1 MYRAFI
7 LILVAFGALGIF
19 YSITTPLFETP
30 DEREHFAVI
39 QHIATGRGLPVQAEP
54 PDHFARQEGSQPP
67 LYYLL
72 GAALTFW
79 IDTSD
84 FPGIVWENPHYGYTV
99 PGIVNDNKN
108 LFIHTALESF
118 PYRGAVLAIRIARW
132 LAVLI
137 GALAVLFTFLFAR
150 EILRDPFLA
159 VLASAVV
166 AFVPQFIFISGAV
179 SNDST
184 IAATSAFALWLIAR
198 MMRAQ
203 PTTRNVLALGIA
215 CGLAAIS
222 KVSGAGLFA
231 LALVALG
238 WQMWHTRQQPNF
250 FRNIILN
257 FSLFTFTFSLVA
269 GWWYARN
276 LVLYGELTGTELMT
290 RIFFARETPLT
301 FDQLIAQLA
310 EVWETFWV
318 GFGWGNV
325 RAQPAIYSIIAVA
338 VLASLIGLIK
348 FMIYDLGFR
357 SFVASRV
364 RSKQKSEIINHKS
377 QILIP
382 ALWFIIVL
390 AALVRWMM
398 VTQAPH
404 GRLLFPALPAIAVL
418 VVFGLAQIGNWKL
431 EVGSWKIAARILS
444 FAHLSFVIFL
454 FAISAS
460 APFTLIRP
468 AYAYPQTLHESDLAQ
483 IPNRVDI
490 EYEGKIKLLGYT
502 ISARAIY
509 PGDARELTLYWQ
521 ALAAMDE
528 DYTIA
533 IRVLD
538 AHQRVIGT
546 RDSYP
551 GHGMLPTRVM
561 RAGQIIRD
569 VYWLPIA
576 PENSTAQ
583 ILVSLYNRRDKRDLI
598 ARDPRGEIIT
608 PFIGQIRIAPE

>member
-1 MYRAFI
+1 MNRAMI
-7 LILVAFGALGIF
+7 LILVAFVALGIF

-39 QHIATGRGLPVQAEP
+39 QHLATGRCLPVQSEQ

-84 FPGIVWENPHYGYTV
+84 FPGIVWENPHYGYNV

-108 LFIHTALESF
+108 LFIHTSLESF
-118 PYRGAVLAIRIARW
+118 PYRGAVLAIRFSRW
-132 LAVLI
+132 LSVAL
-137 GALAVLFTFLFAR
+137 GALAVWFTFLFAR
-150 EILRDPFLA
+150 EILRDEFLA
-159 VLASAVV
+159 ARASAVV

-184 IAATSAFALWLIAR
+184 IAATSALALWLIAR
-198 MMRAQ
+198 ILRAQ
-203 PTTRNVLALGIA
+203 PTPRAVLALGVA

-231 LALVALG
+231 LALFVLG
-238 WQMWHTRQQPNF
+238 WKLWNTRAQSNF
-250 FRNIILN
+250 FRNVVLY
-257 FSLFTFTFSLVA
+257 FSLFTFTFSLIA
-269 GWWYARN
+269 GWWYAHN
-276 LVLYGELTGTELMT
+276 LVLYGELTGTEMMT
-290 RIFFARETPLT
+290 RIFFARQTPLT
-301 FDQLIAQLA
+301 FAQLLA
-310 EVWETFWV
+310 QLGEVWETFWI
-318 GFGWGNV
+318 GFGWGNI
-325 RAQPAIYSIIAVA
+325 RAQPEIYSIIAVF
-338 VLASLIGLIK
+338 VLASLLGLLK
-348 FMIYDLGFR
+348 FMIYDLGFKILI
-357 SFVASRV
+357 SSRANP
-364 RSKQKSEIINHKS
+364 KSEISNHQS

-382 ALWFIIVL
+382 VLWFAIVL

-418 VVFGLAQIGNWKL
+418 VVFGLAQFQISN
-431 EVGSWKIAARILS
+431 SRFQIPRILS
-444 FAHLSFVIFL
+444 FAHLAFVIFL

-468 AYAYPQTLHESDLAQ
+468 AYAYPQNLNESDLAQ

-490 EYEGKIKLLGYT
+490 DYEGKIKLLGYT
-502 ISARAIY
+502 ISSRAIF
-509 PGDARELTLYWQ
+509 PGGARELTLYWQ
-521 ALAAMDE
+521 SLAAMDE
-528 DYTIA
+528 DYSIA

-538 AHQRVIGT
+538 ANQNVIGT

-551 GHGMLPTRVM
+551 GHGMLPTRLM
-561 RAGQIIRD
+561 RAGQILRD

-576 PENSTAQ
+576 PEDSTAQ
-583 ILVSLYNRRDKRDLI
+583 ILVSLYHRRDKRDLT

-608 PFIGQIRIAPE
+608 PFIGQIQVAPK